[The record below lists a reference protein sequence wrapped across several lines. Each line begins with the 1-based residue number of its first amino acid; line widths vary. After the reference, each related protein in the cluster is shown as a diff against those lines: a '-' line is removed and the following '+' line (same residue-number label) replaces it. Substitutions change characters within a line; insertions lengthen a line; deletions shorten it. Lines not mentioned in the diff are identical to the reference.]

1 MSSENR
7 KPTLRDIARKSGVSE
22 ATVSKALRGETDI
35 NSRTASLIRKTA
47 GEMGYDGSRLNTRV
61 TQSKTVGAVVTEL
74 NSEYYHGIFDAFRKR
89 FETDGYQV
97 AAMVNDFDDAGSR
110 IRSVEYLARQN
121 VAGMM
126 IITDVELDMTRI
138 SRIISK
144 RNVPAVLIADTVNV
158 GFCDVITVNHA
169 LGVELALSRLFSL
182 GHVKIAFIGDK
193 FTTAREKV
201 FRKIISRRFGSLD
214 DRLIRVSGTRSCPAG
229 YAAADALFALPA
241 GERPTAVL
249 AAYDNIAYGLLR
261 AAADRGVRVP
271 EDLSVIS
278 IDDNPV
284 SSYVSPSLTSVR
296 IPVRDIGCRAA
307 DLLSARIGGSTDP
320 FQTVLLTP
328 ELIWRE
334 SAATAN
340 PKTNG
345 AKDNE

>member
-89 FETDGYQV
+89 FEADGYQV

-138 SRIISK
+138 SRLLAK

-169 LGVELALSRLFSL
+169 LGV
-182 GHVKIAFIGDK
+182 
-193 FTTAREKV
+193 
-201 FRKIISRRFGSLD
+201 
-214 DRLIRVSGTRSCPAG
+214 
-229 YAAADALFALPA
+229 
-241 GERPTAVL
+241 
-249 AAYDNIAYGLLR
+249 
-261 AAADRGVRVP
+261 
-271 EDLSVIS
+271 
-278 IDDNPV
+278 
-284 SSYVSPSLTSVR
+284 
-296 IPVRDIGCRAA
+296 
-307 DLLSARIGGSTDP
+307 
-320 FQTVLLTP
+320 
-328 ELIWRE
+328 
-334 SAATAN
+334 
-340 PKTNG
+340 
-345 AKDNE
+345 